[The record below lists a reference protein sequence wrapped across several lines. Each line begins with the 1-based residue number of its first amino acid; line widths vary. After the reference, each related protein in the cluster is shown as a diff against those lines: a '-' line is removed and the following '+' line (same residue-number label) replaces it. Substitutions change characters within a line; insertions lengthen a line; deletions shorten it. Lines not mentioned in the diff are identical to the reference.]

1 MLNVVLGKLGSAKRS
16 EVLELG
22 AIIVDGGHFA
32 GGDNGD
38 HGVLGRESRVEVAHV
53 EHVLGERGPYGRL
66 DAAVED
72 LLVVEFGEPGVGED
86 FLEAAARPESVGGVF
101 LEQLEQ
107 KTGEAMG
114 GGDLPA

>member
-1 MLNVVLGKLGSAKRS
+1 M
-16 EVLELG
+16 G
-22 AIIVDGGHFA
+22 AILLVGHRFLSGHDGHQ
-32 GGDNGD
+32 GG
-38 HGVLGRESRVEVAHV
+38 LPRELLVEVAHV
-53 EHVLGERGPYGRL
+53 EDVLGECGPYGCL

-72 LLVVEFGEPGVGED
+72 LLVVELGEPGVSED

>member
-1 MLNVVLGKLGSAKRS
+1 MV
-16 EVLELG
+16 EL
-22 AIIVDGGHFA
+22 
-32 GGDNGD
+32 
-38 HGVLGRESRVEVAHV
+38 
-53 EHVLGERGPYGRL
+53 
-66 DAAVED
+66 
-72 LLVVEFGEPGVGED
+72 GEPGVSED